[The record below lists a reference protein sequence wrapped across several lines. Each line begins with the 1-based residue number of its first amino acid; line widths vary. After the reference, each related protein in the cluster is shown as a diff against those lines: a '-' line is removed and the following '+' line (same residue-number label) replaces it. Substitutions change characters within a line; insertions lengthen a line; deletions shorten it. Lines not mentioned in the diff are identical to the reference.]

1 MEGIT
6 EPLYDLLHLIKFKRQ
21 KQQKKNRKFATNRRK
36 SKRNI
41 DKKIK

>member
-21 KQQKKNRKFATNRRK
+21 KKKPIVNLQQIEGNQKEILIKK
-36 SKRNI
+36 
-41 DKKIK
+41 

>member
-21 KQQKKNRKFATNRRK
+21 KKKKNRKFATNRK
-36 SKRNI
+36 IEGNQKEI
-41 DKKIK
+41 LIKK

>member
-21 KQQKKNRKFATNRRK
+21 KTKKSIVNLQQIEGNQKEILIKK
-36 SKRNI
+36 
-41 DKKIK
+41 

>member
-21 KQQKKNRKFATNRRK
+21 KKKKKRIVNLQQIEGNQKEILIKK
-36 SKRNI
+36 
-41 DKKIK
+41 

>member
-21 KQQKKNRKFATNRRK
+21 KKKTIVNLQQIEGNQKEILIKK
-36 SKRNI
+36 
-41 DKKIK
+41 

>member
-21 KQQKKNRKFATNRRK
+21 TKTKNRKFATNRRK